1 MISITMPKECAAIVI
16 TNMVEQRSLGTALMI
31 NFMQLVCA
39 RIAI

>member
-16 TNMVEQRSLGTALMI
+16 TNMVEQRSLGTVLMI